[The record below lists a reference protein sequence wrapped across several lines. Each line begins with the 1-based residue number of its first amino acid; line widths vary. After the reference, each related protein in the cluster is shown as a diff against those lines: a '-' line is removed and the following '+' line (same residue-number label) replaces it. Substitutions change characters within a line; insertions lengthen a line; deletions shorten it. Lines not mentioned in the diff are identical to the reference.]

1 MAQITVNVTE
11 KGISQTDTKLK
22 KLGNTGSKTEKN
34 ISSLEQATK
43 DFSKN
48 AAAAIATVDGPLG
61 GISSRISSLT
71 TVVTAGGAA
80 VTGLAIGVS
89 ALTAATIQGITALD
103 TYETDLVRTD
113 AILKAT
119 GNAAGFTAEQLRE
132 QADALA
138 LATLTSTTEVQKA
151 QAQLL
156 TFNKVQGDVFT
167 DAITLSQDLAE
178 TGFGSITSASVQLGK
193 ALQDPIRGV
202 GALAEVGVSFN
213 ESQRETIR
221 LAQESGDVLAAQK
234 IIIKALKE
242 QVGGA
247 GSAVASDSLAGKI
260 DTAGQRWTEFTRV
273 LAEETGGFDIAKSGA
288 DFLTSSLEALT
299 KAITG
304 GTTEEQLGVA
314 TREFENQQ
322 VVVSKLQEEL
332 DRLNSVN
339 LKTLGSS
346 QGVAE
351 ATRQQKKAAE
361 ELAIAEAN
369 LQEKL
374 SNKISLE
381 DEIASKEQARILA
394 LEESAKKQ
402 AEIAAQDE
410 KDRADAKA
418 KIQAE
423 SDAKDAERLAQQEI
437 RDQEAIDRKVEALR
451 VGLLSEQELRI
462 ENALA
467 QAELISQSTLAEE
480 EQQAL
485 LRELWDGYYQDVA
498 DASAKSQ
505 QERASNAK
513 RAADEEAKQNKMAID
528 GFDSLTQDLKSTLG
542 EQNALYK
549 ASATVNATIKAY
561 EAANSAYAAL
571 AGVPIVGPA
580 LGAAAAGVAVAAGLA
595 NVASINSARMQ
606 GGQVNAGD
614 SVLVGERSP
623 ELFVPNSAGRILNKQ
638 QLGAMGGSS
647 VGGNVYITNNTPSQ
661 VSAET
666 DDQGNTYVKIEEL
679 DQLVGAALSNPNSD
693 SYQGLSS
700 VASLQRS

>member
-1 MAQITVNVTE
+1 MAQIVVNVTE

-22 KLGNTGSKTEKN
+22 KLGTTGSKTEKS
-34 ISSLEQATK
+34 ISSLEQTTK

-61 GISSRISSLT
+61 GISSRISSIT
-71 TVVTAGGAA
+71 TVATSGTAAI
-80 VTGLAIGVS
+80 TGLAIGVS

-103 TYETDLVRTD
+103 TYETDLVRTE

-202 GALAEVGVSFN
+202 GSLAEVGVSFN
-213 ESQRETIR
+213 EAQRETIR
-221 LAQESGDVLAAQK
+221 LAQESGDVLAAQT
-234 IIIKALKE
+234 IIINALKE

-247 GSAVASDSLAGKI
+247 GSAVAADSLAGKV
-260 DTAGQRWTEFTRV
+260 DTAGQRWTEFTRA
-273 LAEETGGFDIAKSGA
+273 LAEETGSFDIAKSGA
-288 DFLTSSLEALT
+288 DLLTASLEALT

-322 VVVSKLQEEL
+322 VVVSRLQEEL

-346 QGVAE
+346 QGIAE

-361 ELAIAEAN
+361 DLAIAEAN

-374 SNKISLE
+374 TSKIALE
-381 DEIASKEQARILA
+381 DDIASKEQARIA
-394 LEESAKKQ
+394 AQEQSAKKQ

-410 KDRADAKA
+410 KDRAEAKA

-423 SDAKDAERLAQQEI
+423 SDAKDADRLAQQEV
-437 RDQEAIDRKVEALR
+437 REQESIDRKVEALR
-451 VGLLSEQELRI
+451 VGLLSEQELRL
-462 ENALA
+462 ENALS

-485 LRELWDGYYQDVA
+485 LRELWDGYYQDVS

-513 RAADEEAKQNKMAID
+513 MAADEEAKQNKRAID
-528 GFDSLTQDLKSTLG
+528 GWDNLTQDLKSTLG
-542 EQNALYK
+542 EQNALFK
-549 ASATVNATIKAY
+549 ASATVNATIKSY

-571 AGVPIVGPA
+571 APIPYVGPA

-595 NVASINSARMQ
+595 NVAAINSSRAQ
-606 GGQVNAGD
+606 GGSVNAGD
-614 SVLVGERSP
+614 TVLTGERGR
-623 ELFVPNSAGRILNKQ
+623 ELFVPETNGSIISANMLNN
-638 QLGAMGGSS
+638 AGGGG
-647 VGGNVYITNNTPSQ
+647 GGNVYITNNTPSKVEATQ
-661 VSAET
+661 
-666 DDQGNTYVKIEEL
+666 DDDGNTYVTIEEL
-679 DQLVGAALSNPNSD
+679 DSLVGAALSNPNSD